1 MENKSYYIK
10 GIAKTLGTAALS
22 VIVALMIAREIGG
35 ESLESFGVMAA
46 LAVACVPFGW
56 SSMRSITAGLLVWG
70 WVGILVYYLV
80 MLAGSAAIGLPVM
93 AYRLIKDTAGL
104 VLAVKAEKNAATDE
118 EKQDS

>member
-56 SSMRSITAGLLVWG
+56 SSMSSITAGLLVWG
-70 WVGILVYYLV
+70 LVGILVYFFPIFFLCRVVEFVFAPILV
-80 MLAGSAAIGLPVM
+80 VTLYMQVCGHFSMLL
-93 AYRLIKDTAGL
+93 
-104 VLAVKAEKNAATDE
+104 
-118 EKQDS
+118 